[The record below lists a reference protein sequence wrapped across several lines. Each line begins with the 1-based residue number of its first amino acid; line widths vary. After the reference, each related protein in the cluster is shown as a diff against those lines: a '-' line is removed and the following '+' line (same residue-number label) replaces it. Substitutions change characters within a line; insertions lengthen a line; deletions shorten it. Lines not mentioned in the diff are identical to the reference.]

1 MEAERLR
8 DENLLKSANALEDF
22 NRRATESYNRFALL
36 EASAK
41 KAFGG
46 YGGFKKL
53 LASDRE
59 WPQPDLSAD
68 ENQLLEQLQQ
78 LEKKLENDLHRF
90 RTRFPAFVFR
100 FLPIWLWAVLLLGFA
115 VAVPAFQHFGIKGL
129 PMSYAGI
136 SAGAFVVVFIG
147 YLIGGKQNSAPAREI
162 AGNLAKSRWWLNA
175 CFEKAKT
182 RAQQEQLRFRNET
195 ADAIHGMNQQWKH
208 SVKEAIEMRGVRP
221 IKIGEKAQRAFQK
234 NEHIHEVRLQRLNND
249 FAMTRA
255 HLRAEAEHAAKGLA
269 EAHQSKM
276 ARLQSEF
283 DSQWSAMESEWKQI
297 VEPIYA
303 SIRAANEFAEKLF
316 PPWEIPLWQNWDPPL
331 EFKNAAKFGTLEVDM
346 AKAAEAVPRDQRLAL
361 PGPENISIPLLLSY
375 PLQGSIL
382 FEATKTGHEDA
393 IAAIN
398 NIIFRL
404 LSTNPPGKLSFT
416 IFDPVGLGQ
425 NFAGAHAPGRL
436 RGKPHQQPHLDA
448 DRADRGKARRAE
460 RAHGEGHPDVSPQR
474 IRNHRRIQRAGRQH
488 RREISFPRRRRFPG
502 ELQRDRRPSA
512 CATSP
517 PAARA
522 AGFTC

>member
-1 MEAERLR
+1 MRDFAAREEKLSADLRARSAVETRAFDIAREKQSTEAAETMAKAEANFQSAQEARNLRFERRKTRLNEAHHKARKRILDEINKYEADIKYNVQTGSLEAERLR

-255 HLRAEAEHAAKGLA
+255 HLSRRSGTRGEGPRRGAP
-269 EAHQSKM
+269 
-276 ARLQSEF
+276 
-283 DSQWSAMESEWKQI
+283 
-297 VEPIYA
+297 VENGA
-303 SIRAANEFAEKLF
+303 
-316 PPWEIPLWQNWDPPL
+316 
-331 EFKNAAKFGTLEVDM
+331 
-346 AKAAEAVPRDQRLAL
+346 AAE
-361 PGPENISIPLLLSY
+361 
-375 PLQGSIL
+375 
-382 FEATKTGHEDA
+382 
-393 IAAIN
+393 
-398 NIIFRL
+398 
-404 LSTNPPGKLSFT
+404 
-416 IFDPVGLGQ
+416 
-425 NFAGAHAPGRL
+425 
-436 RGKPHQQPHLDA
+436 
-448 DRADRGKARRAE
+448 
-460 RAHGEGHPDVSPQR
+460 
-474 IRNHRRIQRAGRQH
+474 
-488 RREISFPRRRRFPG
+488 
-502 ELQRDRRPSA
+502 
-512 CATSP
+512 
-517 PAARA
+517 
-522 AGFTC
+522 